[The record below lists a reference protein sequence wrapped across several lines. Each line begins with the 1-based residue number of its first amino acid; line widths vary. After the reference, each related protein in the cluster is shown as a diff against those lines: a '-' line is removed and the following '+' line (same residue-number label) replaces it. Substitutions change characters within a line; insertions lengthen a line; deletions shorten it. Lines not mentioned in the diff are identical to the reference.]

1 MSGKIFQ
8 TKLETDDFNKAELM
22 YLRSI
27 INKIIDKGGIDLIV
41 SGDTMITTYN
51 YNSFSRKKS
60 QRSYRN

>member
-51 YNSFSRKKS
+51 HNSFSRKKS